1 MGQNIL
7 SGNLLGLE
15 INGHFVECELSC
27 DFNFDSELLP
37 ASPVDSGGW
46 KEFIQGDKSW
56 SISLNAAM
64 LIRQAG
70 TSVNVILNAFLTG
83 EIINIR
89 YMVKNPNIP
98 NFIISGKASVAS
110 GSISSAANINSS
122 WTTSLTGNGPFTVEV
137 NTNIIYLLATDD
149 SGHTIIQD
157 GSNKLIQD
165 KNGN

>member
-27 DFNFDSELLP
+27 DFSFESELLP
-37 ASPVDSGGW
+37 ASPNDSGGW

-70 TSVNVILNAFLTG
+70 TSVNVILNSFLNG
-83 EIINIR
+83 DIMNIR
-89 YMVKNPNIP
+89 YMITDPNVP
-98 NFIISGKASVAS
+98 NFIITGKVYVLN
-110 GSISSAANINSS
+110 GNISSAANVNSN
-122 WTTSLTGNGPFTVEV
+122 WNTSLSGNGPFTVEV
-137 NTNIIYLLATDD
+137 NSNITYLLATDD
-149 SGHTIIQD
+149 TGLNIIED
-157 GSNKLIQD
+157 GNNKLIQN
-165 KNGN
+165 KHGN